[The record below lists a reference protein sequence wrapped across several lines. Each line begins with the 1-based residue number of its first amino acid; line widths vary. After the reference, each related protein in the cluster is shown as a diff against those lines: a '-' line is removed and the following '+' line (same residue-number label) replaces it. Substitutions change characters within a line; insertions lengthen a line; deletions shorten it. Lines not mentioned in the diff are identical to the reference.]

1 MSLII
6 KNLSYEHSNREVLFE
21 NISFSIREGQK
32 LGLVGNNGVGKSTL
46 MKILNSELLPSSGE
60 IVSSDRIYYIPQHF
74 GQYNNLTVSQALK
87 IDNKLKALQGITEG
101 DASVENFAI
110 LNDDWTIEERASS
123 ALGAWGL
130 EYISLEQS
138 FDKLSGGEKTK
149 TFLAGISIH
158 EPDIVLMDEPTN
170 HLDFFWRKHLYDMII
185 NSRSA
190 MLIISHDR
198 TLLNLLSEIYE
209 LNRDG
214 IVYYAGNYESYK
226 SEKELMMNSLQAQLE
241 EKQKQLRIAKKTA
254 IETAERKQKHE
265 ARGKKNN
272 IKKGVGKMAMDT
284 FQDKA
289 EKSATKLKD
298 IHADKMNTLSDNISI
313 IRQAI
318 PDMNTMKVDFNT
330 SDLHIGKILVDAKDI
345 NFSYGN
351 ENQLWS
357 KPLSFQIKSGERIA
371 LKGENGSG
379 KSTLLKLITNQL
391 FPTKGNLNCSDFKY
405 TYLDQE
411 YSLVKNNLTVLE
423 QVQMFNEGQ
432 FEDYEIKT
440 ILNRFLFSSDTW
452 DKLCEKLSGGEKM
465 KLALCCLMIGGNT
478 PDMFILD
485 EPTNNI
491 DIQNVEILTSTIKDF
506 RGTILVVS
514 HDQYFL
520 EQIGIDYSIE
530 LS

>member
-1 MSLII
+1 
-6 KNLSYEHSNREVLFE
+6 
-21 NISFSIREGQK
+21 
-32 LGLVGNNGVGKSTL
+32 
-46 MKILNSELLPSSGE
+46 
-60 IVSSDRIYYIPQHF
+60 
-74 GQYNNLTVSQALK
+74 
-87 IDNKLKALQGITEG
+87 
-101 DASVENFAI
+101 
-110 LNDDWTIEERASS
+110 
-123 ALGAWGL
+123 
-130 EYISLEQS
+130 
-138 FDKLSGGEKTK
+138 
-149 TFLAGISIH
+149 
-158 EPDIVLMDEPTN
+158 MDEPTN